1 MKSVSDIEEFLSRA
15 MYLVAGVALTA
26 MVFLIGA
33 DVVLRYFGKPI
44 VGTYEIVGL
53 LGAVVV
59 GFSLPQTTRLKG
71 HVLMDFVVSK
81 LPAGL
86 QNFLQIMTQLL
97 AIVVYA
103 VIAWNVWLLGD
114 HYKAAGETTHAVG
127 IPFYPVAYVIAVCC
141 FVQIV
146 GLCLELFTGGQQEV
160 GK

>member
-1 MKSVSDIEEFLSRA
+1 MKSISDIEEFLSRA

-33 DVVLRYFGKPI
+33 DVIMRYFGRAI

-71 HVLMDFVVSK
+71 HVVMDFVTAR

-86 QNFLQIMTQLL
+86 QNFLQILTRFLG
-97 AIVVYA
+97 IVVYA
-103 VIAWNVWLLGD
+103 IIAWNVWLLGD

-127 IPFYPVAYVIAVCC
+127 IPFYPVAYAIAICC
-141 FVQIV
+141 FVQII
-146 GLCLELFTGGQQEV
+146 GLCLALFTGGRQEV
-160 GK
+160 EK